1 MIKPASAATALGAL
15 LFLVSAVPAAA
26 DAGPNTPP
34 GDVRLQPTSVSA
46 GSQSQPASNTSLATG
61 RAGASSDSQ
70 SASHCGLKASAG
82 GSGQSAEPARVNTGG
97 TSTPTDCNAATTG
110 NGAAS
115 TTTGRTYSQNAKS
128 SQNQGAGT
136 VIGSGLIPAASKV
149 GSVATLLV
157 IGLLGLALLLVLF
170 LLLLGFA
177 LGRRRQARAAA

>member
-1 MIKPASAATALGAL
+1 MIKPASAATLLGAL
-15 LFLVSAVPAAA
+15 LLVVSAIPAAA
-26 DAGPNTPP
+26 DAGPNTP

-46 GSQSQPASNTSLATG
+46 GSQPQPASNASLSTG
-61 RAGASSDSQ
+61 RAGASSEDQ
-70 SASHCGLKASAG
+70 SASQCGLKASAA
-82 GSGQSAEPARVNTGG
+82 GSGQSAEPARVSTGG
-97 TSTPTDCNAATTG
+97 NSTPTDCNAAATG

-115 TTTGRTYSQNAKS
+115 TTTGRTSSQSAKS
-128 SQNQGAGT
+128 SQNQGAAT
-136 VIGSGLIPAASKV
+136 VIGSSLLPAASKV